1 MSVDNARVV
10 GGAVGA
16 IVVGVLSLMWAFMPD
31 IGDAPVVSPPAA
43 VAVPSPRPQP
53 AAVTDEPRR
62 ERRRVATVKRVAEP
76 LPERSKRPDVAR
88 EPAIPDAEERALARR
103 EIRDDVASEIR
114 GRLDGYALEAGWD
127 PQTKRE
133 VEAVFELTS
142 RRISDVLDRVDRGEL
157 EWSSVR
163 REMRQFRLDSAREV
177 QDLLGPDDFQAFT
190 EAMDFQRFIG
200 ERPVRGR
207 L

>member
-1 MSVDNARVV
+1 MDNARIV

-16 IVVGVLSLMWAFMPD
+16 TVVGVLALMWAFMPD
-31 IGDAPVVSPPAA
+31 IGDAPVVSSPAR
-43 VAVPSPRPQP
+43 VDVPSPRPQP
-53 AAVTDEPRR
+53 AAVPAEPRR

-76 LPERSKRPDVAR
+76 QPDRSKRPDVAK
-88 EPAIPDAEERALARR
+88 EPTIPDAEERARARR
-103 EIRDDVASEIR
+103 EIRDDVSTEIR

-127 PQTKRE
+127 PATKRE
-133 VEAVFELTS
+133 VEAVFDHTS
-142 RRISDVLDRVDRGEL
+142 NRISDVLDRVDRGEL

-177 QDLLGPDDFQAFT
+177 QELLGPDDFREFT

-200 ERPVRGR
+200 DRPVRGR